1 MNRPSARFCLF
12 LAALLVSINAVGQ
25 EEATDQHNTMAEG
38 LKAFDEGKYESAAEL
53 LLEDLKSN
61 PWPTSAY
68 YAGLSLEKLG
78 RLLEAA
84 KLYQEALDLEPPT
97 EPAEVAQMQERAQEK
112 AKKQLAEV
120 KKRIPSL
127 TLRLEGA
134 APEDVAVTVDDV
146 RVPTSS
152 LGQRMPLDPGSHR
165 VEGRCG
171 DEVVKP
177 PAVKLDEG
185 AKQQLVLEF
194 ECGKPKPAGAPKSA
208 PAPKPVE
215 AEPKAESGSNR
226 STVRTLGW
234 IAVGAG
240 SAGVALWGAA
250 GAVGLV
256 RLRSLRDEG
265 CDEGSH
271 CYPSQRQDVDRYR
284 LVRTLSTIGFY
295 AGVPLLAV
303 GAGTLLWTSG
313 RAEEGAQTAGVSA
326 WVGPGSAGLSGRF

>member
-1 MNRPSARFCLF
+1 MNRLYSRCCLF

-38 LKAFDEGKYESAAEL
+38 LKAFDEGEYESAAQL
-53 LLEDLKSN
+53 LLEDLKRN

-84 KLYQEALDLEPPT
+84 ELYQKALDLEPPT
-97 EPAEVAQMQERAQEK
+97 DPAEVAQMQKRAQEK

-120 KKRIPSL
+120 NRRIPSL

-134 APEDVAVTVDDV
+134 APQDVAVTVDDV
-146 RVPTSS
+146 PVPASS
-152 LGQRMPLDPGSHR
+152 LGKPVPLDPGRHHVR
-165 VEGRCG
+165 GRCG

-177 PAVKLDEG
+177 PAVKLDEE
-185 AKQQLVLEF
+185 AKQEIVLRF
-194 ECGKPKPAGAPKSA
+194 ECGKPKPAGAPK
-208 PAPKPVE
+208 PPRKLPE
-215 AEPKAESGSNR
+215 AERNGESSSN
-226 STVRTLGW
+226 SVRTLGW

-250 GAVGLV
+250 GTFGLV
-256 RLRSLRDEG
+256 RLRSLKDEG
-265 CDEGSH
+265 CDESSH
-271 CYPSQRQDVDRYR
+271 CYPSQRKDVDRYR
-284 LVRTLSTIGFY
+284 LARTLSTVGFY

-313 RAEEGAQTAGVSA
+313 RAEGGAETASVSA
-326 WVGPGSAGLSGRF
+326 WMGPGSAGLSGRF